1 MNSYSSC
8 SREAPHYYS
17 SCSYP
22 GIFLHSP
29 TTPPVVLSRNTMY
42 LMQSNAWIAVYAAIS
57 YYRYGGAH
65 GQTA

>member
-1 MNSYSSC
+1 MNSYTSR
-8 SREAPHYYS
+8 SREAPHCYS

-42 LMQSNAWIAVYAAIS
+42 PMQSIAWIEVYPAITGVK
-57 YYRYGGAH
+57 YGGAY
-65 GQTA
+65 GRIA